1 MDYSRGRRFLD
12 TLPDWERGRP
22 PEGPVEHYLPRV
34 RALLRRCGDPQQRF
48 GSFIVAGTNGKGTTA
63 GLLAALLRAAGRR
76 AGLYTSPHLHSQRE
90 RIQVDGGLLDKDTW
104 AGGIT
109 FLHDVTRGFEAEGLG
124 PFSRFEALTALAAHL
139 FATEGVE
146 VAVFEVGLGGRHDA
160 TNAWDH
166 DLAILTPVAL
176 DHCAVLGRDLVSI
189 AGEKLPVARPGRP
202 LFTTASQA
210 PEVLDLV
217 RRRAREKG
225 IPLVLCGD
233 RGLSFD
239 GEGEGEPVPYLAAPG
254 PGAGRPSTWVENARL
269 AVAAAARVCP
279 DLEAD
284 HARRVLESHRWPG
297 RFELARERPRVILD
311 GAHNPAA
318 AAALAADLGRQGS
331 DWVVVA
337 GVNEDHQAEGVLGAL
352 APVAGRL
359 LLTESGHAKAMPA
372 GDLAA
377 RASTAAPE
385 VAAETEPSCR
395 KAFERALA
403 AAGESGRVCVTGS
416 LHLAARAREHFGLPL
431 EAEGIGEEVAGESL
445 ECLALACGRLG
456 LRTRRVSEDGNAMR
470 LDGGRRPLLFLR
482 NKHPFNDYA
491 AARLAEDKGYQHE
504 LFAAAGLPVP
514 FTMQLFNPYADD
526 RFERYKRHRTV
537 EEMAA
542 AVEAEMAWPAL
553 VKKSR
558 GSGSQGVYLE
568 EDAGGVSRRLQS
580 LFENAGLLDNLV
592 LVQSFVRGAEYRA
605 VASGGELLLAYAK
618 ASDGTGGED
627 LNPLHHYSGRAE
639 RVDDEELLAP
649 LRRLTGEVAGVIDL
663 GFYAIDLIRDAAG
676 DWWILE
682 LNPNPFCYYYNR
694 SNGRGD
700 FVGIYERLLRK
711 YAL

>member
-22 PEGPVEHYLPRV
+22 PEGPVERYLPRV

-48 GSFIVAGTNGKGTTA
+48 ASVIVAGTNGKGTTA
-63 GLLAALLRAAGRR
+63 SLLADLLRAGGRR

-90 RIQVDGGLLDKDTW
+90 RIQVDGRILDRDAW
-104 AGGIT
+104 AAGIT
-109 FLHDVTRGFEAEGLG
+109 FLHDVSRGFEVEGLG

-139 FATEGVE
+139 FACEGVE
-146 VAVFEVGLGGRHDA
+146 AAVFEVGLGGRHDA

-166 DLAILTPVAL
+166 DIAVLTPVAL

-202 LFTTASQA
+202 LLTTASQD

-225 IPLVLCGD
+225 IPLILCGPE
-233 RGLSFD
+233 GLRFQ
-239 GEGEGEPVPYLAAPG
+239 GEAEPVPYLAAPE

-279 DLEAD
+279 GLDAG
-284 HARRVLESHRWPG
+284 RVRQALACHEWPG
-297 RFELARERPRVILD
+297 RFESAGERPRVILD

-318 AAALAADLGRQGS
+318 AAALAADLGRFGS
-331 DWVVVA
+331 EWIFVA

-352 APVAGRL
+352 EPLAGRF
-359 LLTESGHAKAMPA
+359 LLTESGHAKAMPVEE
-372 GDLAA
+372 LAA
-377 RASTAAPE
+377 RAAAAAPG
-385 VAAETEPSCR
+385 VAAAIESCCR
-395 KAFERALA
+395 TAFERALA

-416 LHLAARAREHFGLPL
+416 LHLAARAREFFGLPL
-431 EAEGIGEEVAGESL
+431 QAEGIGEEVAGESL
-445 ECLALACGRLG
+445 ECLALACERLG
-456 LRTRRVSEDGNAMR
+456 LRARRVSEDGNVMR

-504 LFAAAGLPVP
+504 LLAAAGLPAP
-514 FTMQLFNPYADD
+514 LTMQLFNPYADD
-526 RFERYKRHRTV
+526 RFNRYKTHRTIG
-537 EEMAA
+537 EMVA
-542 AVEAEMAWPAL
+542 AVDAAMTWPVV

-558 GSGSQGVYLE
+558 GSVSQGVYLE
-568 EDAGGVSRRLQS
+568 TDAEGAARRLQS
-580 LFENAGLLDNLV
+580 LFENAGLLDNIV
-592 LVQSFVRGAEYRA
+592 LAQAFVSGAEYRA
-605 VASGGELLLAYAK
+605 VATRGELLLAYAK
-618 ASDGTGGED
+618 AGGEPGGED
-627 LNPLHHYSGRAE
+627 LNPLHRHGGRAE
-639 RVDDEELLAP
+639 RVTDEEVLAP
-649 LRRLTGEVAGVIDL
+649 LRRLAAEVAGVVDL
-663 GFYAIDLIRDAAG
+663 GFYAIDLIRDAGGA
-676 DWWILE
+676 WWILE
-682 LNPNPFCYYYNR
+682 LNPNPFCYFYNR

-700 FVGIYERLLRK
+700 FVAVYERLLRD